1 MAINTEKNTYTLL
14 FAIGLVVIVGT
25 LLAAI
30 DASLKD
36 KIRVNKTI
44 EKQQNILY
52 AIGINENEG
61 NSVSFIAAEKA
72 EEEFNKYI
80 TKQVY
85 IQGNDVVEDDKAY
98 LIDVKK
104 EKALAKDPDHK
115 RKLPLFIAEK
125 DGRNLYVAPI
135 RGKGLW
141 DAIWAYVSI
150 DEDMIIRGIY
160 FDHKAETPGLGANI
174 KQRFFMDDFIGES
187 LLDNEGNFKGVTVS
201 KTNLDPKNEDK
212 YDNEVDA
219 IAIAS
224 TSLSY
229 LSSFF
234 GSRLVLETVTPL
246 KFPSL
251 SNRDSPIKSSI
262 KNLCLILAPRPG
274 VSAL

>member
-30 DASLKD
+30 DSSLKD
-36 KIRVNKTI
+36 KIRINKTL

-80 TKQVY
+80 TKQIY
-85 IQGNDVVEDDKAY
+85 IQGDSIIEDNEAY

-104 EKALAKDPDHK
+104 QKALAKDPSYK
-115 RKLPLFIAEK
+115 RKLPLFIAQK
-125 DGRNLYVAPI
+125 DGKNLYVAPI

-150 DEDMIIRGIY
+150 DENMVIRGIY

-212 YDNEVDA
+212 YDHEVDA
-219 IAIAS
+219 IAGS
-224 TSLSY
+224 TITGDGVTAMIRSDLSLY
-229 LSSFF
+229 QPFF
-234 GSRLVLETVTPL
+234 N
-246 KFPSL
+246 SL
-251 SNRDSPIKSSI
+251 ND
-262 KNLCLILAPRPG
+262 N
-274 VSAL
+274 

>member
-14 FAIGLVVIVGT
+14 FAVGLVVIVGT

-30 DASLKD
+30 DSSLKD
-36 KIRVNKTI
+36 KIRINEI
-44 EKQQNILY
+44 LEKQQNILY

-61 NSVSFIAAEKA
+61 NNVSFIAAEKA

-80 TKQVY
+80 TKQIY
-85 IQGNDVVEDDKAY
+85 IQGNEVIEDNKAY

-104 EKALAKDPDHK
+104 QKTLAKDPSHK
-115 RKLPLFIAEK
+115 RKLPLFLAQK

-141 DAIWAYVSI
+141 DAIWAYVSV
-150 DEDMIIRGIY
+150 DENMVIRGIY

-187 LLDNEGNFKGVTVS
+187 LLDSQGNFKGVTVS

-219 IAIAS
+219 IAGS
-224 TSLSY
+224 TITGDGVTAMIRSDLSLY
-229 LSSFF
+229 QPYFN
-234 GSRLVLETVTPL
+234 
-246 KFPSL
+246 SL
-251 SNRDSPIKSSI
+251 N
-262 KNLCLILAPRPG
+262 NN
-274 VSAL
+274 

>member
-1 MAINTEKNTYTLL
+1 MALNTEKNTYTLL
-14 FAIGLVVIVGT
+14 FAVGLVVIVGT

-30 DASLKD
+30 DSSLKD
-36 KIRVNKTI
+36 KIRINKI
-44 EKQQNILY
+44 LEKQQNILY

-61 NSVSFIAAEKA
+61 NSVNFIAADKA
-72 EEEFNKYI
+72 EKEFNKYI
-80 TKQVY
+80 TKQIY
-85 IQGNDVVEDDKAY
+85 IQGNQVIEDDKAY

-104 EKALAKDPDHK
+104 QKALAKDPSHK

-141 DAIWAYVSI
+141 DAIWAYVSV

-187 LLDNEGNFKGVTVS
+187 LLDIQGNFKGVTVS

-219 IAIAS
+219 IAGS
-224 TSLSY
+224 TITGDGVTAMIRSDLSFYPPYFNSL
-229 LSSFF
+229 
-234 GSRLVLETVTPL
+234 T
-246 KFPSL
+246 
-251 SNRDSPIKSSI
+251 N
-262 KNLCLILAPRPG
+262 
-274 VSAL
+274 

>member
-14 FAIGLVVIVGT
+14 FAIGLVVIVAT

-30 DASLKD
+30 DSSLKD
-36 KIRVNKTI
+36 KIRINKTL

-61 NSVSFIAAEKA
+61 NSVNFIAAEKA
-72 EEEFNKYI
+72 EEEFSKYI
-80 TKQVY
+80 TKQIY
-85 IQGNDVVEDDKAY
+85 IQGDSIIEDNEAY

-104 EKALAKDPDHK
+104 QKALAKDPSYK
-115 RKLPLFIAEK
+115 RKLPLFIAQK
-125 DGRNLYVAPI
+125 DGKNLYVAPI

-150 DEDMIIRGIY
+150 DENMVIRGIY

-212 YDNEVDA
+212 YDHEVDA
-219 IAIAS
+219 IAGS
-224 TSLSY
+224 TITGDGVTAMIRSDLSLY
-229 LSSFF
+229 QPFF
-234 GSRLVLETVTPL
+234 N
-246 KFPSL
+246 SL
-251 SNRDSPIKSSI
+251 N
-262 KNLCLILAPRPG
+262 NN
-274 VSAL
+274 

>member
-14 FAIGLVVIVGT
+14 FAVGLVVIVGT

-30 DASLKD
+30 DSSLKD
-36 KIRVNKTI
+36 KIRINEI
-44 EKQQNILY
+44 LEKQQNILY

-61 NSVSFIAAEKA
+61 NNVSFIAAEKA

-80 TKQVY
+80 TKQIY
-85 IQGNDVVEDDKAY
+85 IQGDEVIEDNKAY

-104 EKALAKDPDHK
+104 QKTLAKDPSHK
-115 RKLPLFIAEK
+115 RKLPLFLAKK

-141 DAIWAYVSI
+141 DAIWAYVSV
-150 DEDMIIRGIY
+150 DENMIIRGIY

-187 LLDNEGNFKGVTVS
+187 LLDSQGNFKGVTVS

-212 YDNEVDA
+212 HDNEVDA
-219 IAIAS
+219 IAGS
-224 TSLSY
+224 TITGDGVTAMIRSDLSLY
-229 LSSFF
+229 QPYFN
-234 GSRLVLETVTPL
+234 
-246 KFPSL
+246 SL
-251 SNRDSPIKSSI
+251 N
-262 KNLCLILAPRPG
+262 NN
-274 VSAL
+274 

>member
-36 KIRVNKTI
+36 KIRVNKTL

-104 EKALAKDPDHK
+104 EKALAKDPNYK

-219 IAIAS
+219 IAGS
-224 TSLSY
+224 TITGDGVTAMIRSDLGLYQPYFNSL
-229 LSSFF
+229 
-234 GSRLVLETVTPL
+234 
-246 KFPSL
+246 
-251 SNRDSPIKSSI
+251 N
-262 KNLCLILAPRPG
+262 NN
-274 VSAL
+274 

>member
-1 MAINTEKNTYTLL
+1 MALNTEKNTYTLL
-14 FAIGLVVIVGT
+14 FAVGLVVIVGT

-30 DASLKD
+30 DSSLKD
-36 KIRVNKTI
+36 KIRINKI
-44 EKQQNILY
+44 LEKQQNILY

-61 NSVSFIAAEKA
+61 NSVNFIAADKA
-72 EEEFNKYI
+72 EKEFNKYI
-80 TKQVY
+80 TKQIY
-85 IQGNDVVEDDKAY
+85 IQGNQVIEDDKAY

-104 EKALAKDPDHK
+104 QKALAKDPSHK

-141 DAIWAYVSI
+141 DAIWAYVSV

-187 LLDNEGNFKGVTVS
+187 LLDIQGNFKGVTVS

-219 IAIAS
+219 IAGS
-224 TSLSY
+224 TITGDGVTAMIRSDLSLY
-229 LSSFF
+229 QPYFN
-234 GSRLVLETVTPL
+234 
-246 KFPSL
+246 SL
-251 SNRDSPIKSSI
+251 N
-262 KNLCLILAPRPG
+262 N
-274 VSAL
+274 

>member
-36 KIRVNKTI
+36 KIRVNKTL

-80 TKQVY
+80 TKQIY
-85 IQGNDVVEDDKAY
+85 IEGNDVVEDDKAY

-104 EKALAKDPDHK
+104 EKSLAKDPNHK

-125 DGRNLYVAPI
+125 DGKNLYVAPI

-219 IAIAS
+219 IAGS
-224 TSLSY
+224 TITGDGVTAMIRSDLSLY
-229 LSSFF
+229 QPYFN
-234 GSRLVLETVTPL
+234 
-246 KFPSL
+246 SL
-251 SNRDSPIKSSI
+251 N
-262 KNLCLILAPRPG
+262 NN
-274 VSAL
+274 

>member
-14 FAIGLVVIVGT
+14 FAVGLVVIVGT

-30 DASLKD
+30 DSSLKD
-36 KIRVNKTI
+36 KIRINEI
-44 EKQQNILY
+44 LEKQQNILY

-61 NSVSFIAAEKA
+61 NNVSFIAAEKA

-80 TKQVY
+80 TKQIY
-85 IQGNDVVEDDKAY
+85 IQGDEVIEDNKAY

-104 EKALAKDPDHK
+104 QKTLAKDPSHK
-115 RKLPLFIAEK
+115 RKLPLFLAQK

-141 DAIWAYVSI
+141 DAIWAYVSV
-150 DEDMIIRGIY
+150 DENMIIRGIY

-187 LLDNEGNFKGVTVS
+187 LLNSEGNFKGVTVS

-219 IAIAS
+219 IAGS
-224 TSLSY
+224 TITGDGVTAMIRSDLSLY
-229 LSSFF
+229 QPYFN
-234 GSRLVLETVTPL
+234 
-246 KFPSL
+246 SL
-251 SNRDSPIKSSI
+251 N
-262 KNLCLILAPRPG
+262 NN
-274 VSAL
+274 

>member
-14 FAIGLVVIVGT
+14 FAVGLVVVVGT

-30 DASLKD
+30 DSSLKD
-36 KIRVNKTI
+36 KIRINEI
-44 EKQQNILY
+44 LEKQQNILY

-61 NSVSFIAAEKA
+61 NNVSFIAAEKA

-80 TKQVY
+80 TKQIY
-85 IQGNDVVEDDKAY
+85 IQGNEVIEDNKAY

-104 EKALAKDPDHK
+104 QKTLAKDPSHK
-115 RKLPLFIAEK
+115 RKLPLFLAQK

-141 DAIWAYVSI
+141 DAIWAYVSV
-150 DEDMIIRGIY
+150 DENMVIRGIY

-187 LLDNEGNFKGVTVS
+187 LLDSQGNFKGVTVS

-219 IAIAS
+219 IAGS
-224 TSLSY
+224 TITGDGVTAMIRSDLSLY
-229 LSSFF
+229 QPYFN
-234 GSRLVLETVTPL
+234 
-246 KFPSL
+246 SL
-251 SNRDSPIKSSI
+251 N
-262 KNLCLILAPRPG
+262 NN
-274 VSAL
+274 

>member
-1 MAINTEKNTYTLL
+1 MCIRDRYTLL
-14 FAIGLVVIVGT
+14 FAVGLVVVVGT

-30 DASLKD
+30 DSSLKD
-36 KIRVNKTI
+36 KIRINKI
-44 EKQQNILY
+44 LEKQQNILY

-61 NSVSFIAAEKA
+61 NSVNFIAADKA
-72 EEEFNKYI
+72 EEEFNKYV
-80 TKQVY
+80 TKQIY
-85 IQGNDVVEDDKAY
+85 IQGDEVIEDDKAY

-104 EKALAKDPDHK
+104 QKALAKDPSYM

-141 DAIWAYVSI
+141 DAIWAYVSV
-150 DEDMIIRGIY
+150 DEDMVIRGIY

-187 LLDNEGNFKGVTVS
+187 LLDSQGNFKGVTVS

-219 IAIAS
+219 IAGS
-224 TSLSY
+224 TITGDGVTAMIRSDLSLY
-229 LSSFF
+229 QPYFN
-234 GSRLVLETVTPL
+234 
-246 KFPSL
+246 SL
-251 SNRDSPIKSSI
+251 N
-262 KNLCLILAPRPG
+262 N
-274 VSAL
+274 

>member
-36 KIRVNKTI
+36 KIRVNKTL

-80 TKQVY
+80 TKQLY
-85 IQGNDVVEDDKAY
+85 IEGNDVVEDDKAY

-104 EKALAKDPDHK
+104 EKALAKDPNYK

-219 IAIAS
+219 IAGS
-224 TSLSY
+224 TITGDGVTAMIRSDLSLY
-229 LSSFF
+229 QPYFN
-234 GSRLVLETVTPL
+234 
-246 KFPSL
+246 SL
-251 SNRDSPIKSSI
+251 N
-262 KNLCLILAPRPG
+262 NN
-274 VSAL
+274 

>member
-14 FAIGLVVIVGT
+14 FAVGLVVIVGT

-30 DASLKD
+30 DSSLKD
-36 KIRVNKTI
+36 KIRINEI
-44 EKQQNILY
+44 LEKQQNILY

-61 NSVSFIAAEKA
+61 NNVSFIAAEKA

-80 TKQVY
+80 TKQIY
-85 IQGNDVVEDDKAY
+85 IQGDEVIEDNKAY

-104 EKALAKDPDHK
+104 QKTLAKDPSHK
-115 RKLPLFIAEK
+115 RKLPLFLAQK

-141 DAIWAYVSI
+141 DAIWAYVSV
-150 DEDMIIRGIY
+150 DENMVIRGIY
-160 FDHKAETPGLGANI
+160 FDHKAQTPGLGANI

-187 LLDNEGNFKGVTVS
+187 LLDSQGNFKGVTVS

-219 IAIAS
+219 IAGS
-224 TSLSY
+224 TITGDGVTAMIRSDLSLY
-229 LSSFF
+229 QPYFN
-234 GSRLVLETVTPL
+234 
-246 KFPSL
+246 SL
-251 SNRDSPIKSSI
+251 N
-262 KNLCLILAPRPG
+262 NN
-274 VSAL
+274 

>member
-30 DASLKD
+30 DSSLKD
-36 KIRVNKTI
+36 KIRINKTL

-80 TKQVY
+80 TKQIY
-85 IQGNDVVEDDKAY
+85 IQGDSIIEDNEAY

-104 EKALAKDPDHK
+104 QKALAKDPSYK
-115 RKLPLFIAEK
+115 RKLPLFIAQK
-125 DGRNLYVAPI
+125 DGKNLYVAPI

-150 DEDMIIRGIY
+150 DENMVIRGIY

-212 YDNEVDA
+212 YDHEVDA
-219 IAIAS
+219 IAGS
-224 TSLSY
+224 TITGDGVTAMIRSDLSLY
-229 LSSFF
+229 QPFF
-234 GSRLVLETVTPL
+234 N
-246 KFPSL
+246 SL
-251 SNRDSPIKSSI
+251 N
-262 KNLCLILAPRPG
+262 NN
-274 VSAL
+274 

>member
-14 FAIGLVVIVGT
+14 FAIGLVVIVRT

-36 KIRVNKTI
+36 KIRVNKTL

-104 EKALAKDPDHK
+104 EKALAKDPNYK

-219 IAIAS
+219 IAGS
-224 TSLSY
+224 TITGDGVTAMIRSDLSLY
-229 LSSFF
+229 QPYFN
-234 GSRLVLETVTPL
+234 
-246 KFPSL
+246 SL
-251 SNRDSPIKSSI
+251 N
-262 KNLCLILAPRPG
+262 NN
-274 VSAL
+274 

>member
-36 KIRVNKTI
+36 KIRVNKTL

-85 IQGNDVVEDDKAY
+85 IEGNDVVEDDKAY

-104 EKALAKDPDHK
+104 EKALAKDPNYN

-219 IAIAS
+219 IAGS
-224 TSLSY
+224 TITGDGVTAMIRSDLSLY
-229 LSSFF
+229 QPYFN
-234 GSRLVLETVTPL
+234 
-246 KFPSL
+246 SL
-251 SNRDSPIKSSI
+251 N
-262 KNLCLILAPRPG
+262 NN
-274 VSAL
+274 

>member
-14 FAIGLVVIVGT
+14 FAIGLVVVVGT

-30 DASLKD
+30 DSSLKD
-36 KIRVNKTI
+36 KIRINKI
-44 EKQQNILY
+44 LEKQQNILY

-61 NSVSFIAAEKA
+61 NSVNFIAADKA
-72 EEEFNKYI
+72 EEEFNKYV
-80 TKQVY
+80 TKQIY
-85 IQGNDVVEDDKAY
+85 IQGDEVIEDDKAY

-104 EKALAKDPDHK
+104 QKALAKDPSYM

-125 DGRNLYVAPI
+125 DGRILYVAPI

-141 DAIWAYVSI
+141 DAIWAYVSV
-150 DEDMIIRGIY
+150 DEDMVIRGIY

-187 LLDNEGNFKGVTVS
+187 LLDTQGNFKGVTVS

-219 IAIAS
+219 IAGS
-224 TSLSY
+224 TITGDGVTAMIRSDLSLY
-229 LSSFF
+229 QPYFN
-234 GSRLVLETVTPL
+234 
-246 KFPSL
+246 SL
-251 SNRDSPIKSSI
+251 N
-262 KNLCLILAPRPG
+262 N
-274 VSAL
+274 

>member
-14 FAIGLVVIVGT
+14 FAVGLVVVVGT

-30 DASLKD
+30 DSSLKD
-36 KIRVNKTI
+36 KIRINKI
-44 EKQQNILY
+44 LEKQQNILY
-52 AIGINENEG
+52 AIGINQNEG
-61 NSVSFIAAEKA
+61 NSVNFIAADKA
-72 EEEFNKYI
+72 EEEFNKYV
-80 TKQVY
+80 TKQIY
-85 IQGNDVVEDDKAY
+85 IQGDEVIEDDKAY

-104 EKALAKDPDHK
+104 QKALAKDPSYM

-141 DAIWAYVSI
+141 DAIWAYVSV
-150 DEDMIIRGIY
+150 DEDMVIRGIY

-187 LLDNEGNFKGVTVS
+187 LLDSQGNFKGVTVS

-219 IAIAS
+219 IAGS
-224 TSLSY
+224 TITGDGVTAMIRSDLSLY
-229 LSSFF
+229 QPYF
-234 GSRLVLETVTPL
+234 
-246 KFPSL
+246 
-251 SNRDSPIKSSI
+251 NSI
-262 KNLCLILAPRPG
+262 NN
-274 VSAL
+274 

>member
-1 MAINTEKNTYTLL
+1 MALNTEKNTYTLL
-14 FAIGLVVIVGT
+14 FAVGLVVIVGT

-30 DASLKD
+30 DSSLKD
-36 KIRVNKTI
+36 KIRINKI
-44 EKQQNILY
+44 LEKQQNILY

-61 NSVSFIAAEKA
+61 NSVNFIAADKA
-72 EEEFNKYI
+72 EQEFKKYI
-80 TKQVY
+80 TKQIY
-85 IQGNDVVEDDKAY
+85 IQGDKVIEDDTAY

-104 EKALAKDPDHK
+104 QKALAKDPSHK

-141 DAIWAYVSI
+141 DAIWAYVSV

-187 LLDNEGNFKGVTVS
+187 LLDTQGNFKGVTVS

-219 IAIAS
+219 IAGS
-224 TSLSY
+224 TITGDGVTAMIRSDLSLY
-229 LSSFF
+229 QPYFN
-234 GSRLVLETVTPL
+234 
-246 KFPSL
+246 SL
-251 SNRDSPIKSSI
+251 N
-262 KNLCLILAPRPG
+262 N
-274 VSAL
+274 

>member
-14 FAIGLVVIVGT
+14 FAVGLVVVVGT

-30 DASLKD
+30 DSSLKD
-36 KIRVNKTI
+36 KIRINEI
-44 EKQQNILY
+44 LEKQQNILY

-61 NSVSFIAAEKA
+61 NNVSFIAAEKA

-80 TKQVY
+80 TKQIY
-85 IQGNDVVEDDKAY
+85 IQGDEVIEDNKAY

-104 EKALAKDPDHK
+104 QKTLAKNPSHK
-115 RKLPLFIAEK
+115 RKLPLFLAQK

-141 DAIWAYVSI
+141 DAIWAYVSV
-150 DEDMIIRGIY
+150 DEDMVIRGIY

-174 KQRFFMDDFIGES
+174 KQRFFMDDFVGES
-187 LLDNEGNFKGVTVS
+187 LLDSQGNFKGVTVS

-219 IAIAS
+219 IAGS
-224 TSLSY
+224 TITGDGVTAMIRSDLSLY
-229 LSSFF
+229 QPYFN
-234 GSRLVLETVTPL
+234 
-246 KFPSL
+246 SL
-251 SNRDSPIKSSI
+251 N
-262 KNLCLILAPRPG
+262 N
-274 VSAL
+274 

>member
-1 MAINTEKNTYTLL
+1 MPNNTEKNTYTLL
-14 FAIGLVVIVGT
+14 FAVGLVVVVGT

-30 DASLKD
+30 DSSLKD
-36 KIRVNKTI
+36 KIRINEI
-44 EKQQNILY
+44 LEKQQNILY

-61 NSVSFIAAEKA
+61 NNVSFIAAEKA

-80 TKQVY
+80 TKQIY
-85 IQGNDVVEDDKAY
+85 IQGDEVVEDNKAY

-104 EKALAKDPDHK
+104 QKTLAKDPSHK
-115 RKLPLFIAEK
+115 RKLPLFLAEK

-141 DAIWAYVSI
+141 DAIWAYVSV
-150 DEDMIIRGIY
+150 DENMVIRGIY

-187 LLDNEGNFKGVTVS
+187 LLDSQGNFKGVTVS

-219 IAIAS
+219 IAGS
-224 TSLSY
+224 TITGDGVTAMIRSDLSLY
-229 LSSFF
+229 QPYFN
-234 GSRLVLETVTPL
+234 
-246 KFPSL
+246 SL
-251 SNRDSPIKSSI
+251 N
-262 KNLCLILAPRPG
+262 NN
-274 VSAL
+274 